1 MPSQPKRRP
10 EAAYSHYLVMS
21 FKMGLVIA
29 AGVFGGRY
37 LDSLTGLSFPL
48 MTILLSLLGVVMAIV
63 VLVRD
68 TSR

>member
-10 EAAYSHYLVMS
+10 EAAYSHYLIMS
-21 FKMGLVIA
+21 FKMGAVIA
-29 AGVFGGRY
+29 GGVFGGRY
-37 LDSLTGLSFPL
+37 LDGLAGLSFPL

-68 TSR
+68 TSH